1 MWSSIEEIGVCI
13 AFLFSY
19 ESYIEVAATC
29 RPVAQHNPAFGSQ
42 GAGQA
47 VPSCFQVQ
55 LFVKKLKK
63 FDISKSSK
71 SITYK
76 YLKYL

>member
-1 MWSSIEEIGVCI
+1 MWSFIEEIGVCI

-42 GAGQA
+42 GAG
-47 VPSCFQVQ
+47 PSCAK
-55 LFVKKLKK
+55 LFPSTAVCKEA
-63 FDISKSSK
+63 
-71 SITYK
+71 
-76 YLKYL
+76 